1 MELSFLQPLMALLF
15 LAVPLVWFLPS
26 RPRVMHGV
34 IRTVVLALAIL
45 ALMQPVLVRSAA
57 EQHHAIVLDQSASL
71 LPTERDGGVAVA
83 GDLLDR
89 LGTGQSAT
97 VVQIGGGE
105 QVSFDADIHWMRSGS
120 GDSSATDE
128 SLLGDGASPLGDG
141 ASPIGDALELAAQS
155 IPAGL
160 SGSIMLITDGRSTDR
175 HWGRSFGQIQDR
187 GIPVHTVQ
195 LRPHD
200 DPFLVNPQST
210 TARPGES
217 VRVTMDVVGVGSGF
231 EVVVADADNVL
242 GRAGPFDCES
252 RCPVAIEFEAA
263 QTGFIDVTAE
273 LRAPDDV
280 DPANNRL
287 DGVVAIQDPLRVLYV
302 GERQLGAVD
311 QLGSLLGIG
320 FDLTGSTPDSLGRDF
335 PYADYDVVMLDDAP
349 ARLLADES
357 QRRLTTA
364 VQDEGVGLL
373 ASGGGA
379 AFADGGYHGTP
390 VADVLPVE
398 ITGEEE
404 KIDPSV
410 GLAIIID
417 TSGSMGG
424 TRIEL
429 AKQVARIAVRRLQP
443 HDRIGIVEFYGAK
456 HWAVP
461 MQPASNKIEID
472 RAIGRMKAIGG
483 TILYPAIQ
491 EAYYGLKNVN
501 TRYKHILLITDAG
514 VEDSNYERMVRRIS
528 KDNINVSTILVG
540 QGGHNLIMSDIANW
554 GQGRFYSVGDQ
565 FSLVELILKQPSTR
579 KPPRYKRGFFEV
591 TALGG
596 QGWWGGTDPLVP
608 ELLGYSEVE
617 ARDGAE
623 TLLSAGQDPI
633 LASWHYGLGRVSA
646 LMTEPVGEGTG
657 RWRDWPDYGS
667 FLGRLLA
674 RTAADNPPFRLSLK
688 RRRHLVELTA
698 ERTSHNTDLVPNA
711 ELVDAQGS
719 SLPFPVPF
727 KENAP
732 GLFEATIVLPTE
744 EAARVEVATGNG
756 RPNQPVQRIA
766 LPPASDIAKETQVDP
781 VKALDLGRLAERTG
795 GVHLASVGG
804 TPPSG
809 PVGDW
814 LAGNQ
819 GELSYVVTRLWPLLL
834 LLALASYL
842 GELLYRRWPRGA
854 RP

>member
-1 MELSFLQPLMALLF
+1 MELSFLQPAMALLF
-15 LAVPLVWFLPS
+15 LAVPLLWFLPS
-26 RPRVMHGV
+26 RPRVVHGV
-34 IRTVVLALAIL
+34 IRSVVLALAIL

-57 EQHHAIVLDQSASL
+57 EQHHAIVLDQSRSL
-71 LPTERDGGVAVA
+71 LPGERDGAVAVA
-83 GDLLDR
+83 GDLLAR

-105 QVSFDADIHWMRSGS
+105 PVSLDADIEWMR
-120 GDSSATDE
+120 TDDADTA
-128 SLLGDGASPLGDG
+128 LGHGGSPL
-141 ASPIGDALELAAQS
+141 GDALELAALS

-160 SGSIMLITDGRSTDR
+160 SGAVMLISDGRSTDR
-175 HWGRSFGQIQDR
+175 HWGRALGQMLERD
-187 GIPVHTVQ
+187 IPVHTVG
-195 LRPHD
+195 LRSRD
-200 DPFLVNPQST
+200 DPFLVNLQSS

-217 VRVTMDVVGVGSGF
+217 VRVSVDVVGAGSGL
-231 EVVVADADNVL
+231 EVVLSSGGETL
-242 GRAGPFDCES
+242 GRAGPFDCET
-252 RCPVAIEFEAA
+252 RCPVAIEFEAGQA
-263 QTGFIDVTAE
+263 GFLDIALE
-273 LRAPDDV
+273 LRVPAGADD
-280 DPANNRL
+280 DLGNNRI
-287 DGVVAIQDPLRVLYV
+287 DGVVAVQDPLRVLYV
-302 GERQLGAVD
+302 GDRQQGGVD
-311 QLGSLLGIG
+311 RLGSLLGIG
-320 FDLTGSTPDSLGRDF
+320 FDLTATAADALGDGF
-335 PYADYDVVMLDDAP
+335 AFADYDIVMLDDAP
-349 ARLLADES
+349 ARLLAEDR
-357 QRRLTTA
+357 QHRLAAA
-364 VQDEGVGLL
+364 VQNEGVGLL
-373 ASGGGA
+373 ASGGSA

-417 TSGSMGG
+417 TSGSMAG

-429 AKQVARIAVRRLQP
+429 AKQIARIAVRRLQP

-540 QGGHNLIMSDIANW
+540 QGGHNLIMADIANW

-565 FSLVELILKQPSTR
+565 FSLVELVLKQPSTR
-579 KPPRYKRGFFEV
+579 KPPRYKRGVFEV

-596 QGWWGGTDPLVP
+596 LGWWGGADPLVP
-608 ELLGYSEVE
+608 ELLGYAEVE
-617 ARDGAE
+617 PRDGAE
-623 TLLSAGQDPI
+623 TLLEENTGQDPI
-633 LASWHYGLGRVSA
+633 LASWHYGLGRVTA

-667 FLGRLLA
+667 FLGRVLA
-674 RTAADNPPFRLSLK
+674 RTAADNPPFRVTLV
-688 RRRHLVELTA
+688 RRRHTLELTA
-698 ERTSHNTDLVPNA
+698 ERTSHDAGAFPRA
-711 ELVDAQGS
+711 EVVDARGVA
-719 SLPFPVPF
+719 LTAPIEF

-732 GLFEATIVLPTE
+732 GLFEAAIALASAET
-744 EAARVEVATGNG
+744 ARVEVTAIQARRN
-756 RPNQPVQRIA
+756 RPSQRVA
-766 LPPASDIAKETQVDP
+766 LPPGSDIAKETQVDP
-781 VKALDLGRLAERTG
+781 ATALDLERLAERTG
-795 GVHLASVGG
+795 GVYLASVDG

-809 PVGDW
+809 PVGEW

-834 LLALASYL
+834 LLALAAYL
-842 GELLYRRWPRGA
+842 GELLYRRWPRGV
-854 RP
+854 RR

>member
-1 MELSFLQPLMALLF
+1 MWLSFLQPFMALLF
-15 LAVPLVWFLPS
+15 VAVPLVWFLPS
-26 RPRVMHGV
+26 RPGVAHGV
-34 IRTVVLALAIL
+34 IRTLVLTLVIL
-45 ALMQPVLVRSAA
+45 ALMQPVLVRSAV
-57 EQHHAIVLDQSASL
+57 EQHHAIVLDQSSSL
-71 LPTERDGGVAVA
+71 FPGERDGAAAVA
-83 GDLLDR
+83 GDLLGR

-97 VVQIGGGE
+97 LVQVGGDGP
-105 QVSFDADIHWMRSGS
+105 VPLDADIEWMR
-120 GDSSATDE
+120 APAEPVTD
-128 SLLGDGASPLGDG
+128 GRSPL
-141 ASPIGDALELAAQS
+141 GDALELAAQS

-160 SGSIMLITDGRSTDR
+160 AGSVMLISDGRSTDR
-175 HWGRSFGQIQDR
+175 HWGGPLAQVLERE
-187 GIPVHTVQ
+187 IPVHTVQ

-200 DPFLVNPQST
+200 DPFLVNLRSSA
-210 TARPGES
+210 ARPGES
-217 VRVTMDVVGVGSGF
+217 VRATVDVVGTGTAF
-231 EVVVADADNVL
+231 EVVLTSGDDIL
-242 GRAGPFDCES
+242 GSSGPFDCDS
-252 RCPVAIEFEAA
+252 RCPAGIEFEAA
-263 QTGFIDVTAE
+263 QAGFLDITAE
-273 LRAPDDV
+273 LRAPAEADGDLS
-280 DPANNRL
+280 NNRL
-287 DGVVAIQDPLRVLYV
+287 HGVVAVQEPLRVLHV
-302 GERQLGAVD
+302 GDRHSASVD
-311 QLGSLLGIG
+311 RLHSLLGIG
-320 FDLTGSTPDSLGRDF
+320 FDLADMPPDRFGDGFDF
-335 PYADYDVVMLDDAP
+335 TRFDVVMLDDVP
-349 ARLLADES
+349 ARLFSVES
-357 QRRLTTA
+357 QRSLVTA
-364 VQDEGVGLL
+364 VQDQGVGVL

-417 TSGSMGG
+417 TSGSMAGS
-424 TRIEL
+424 RIEL

-528 KDNINVSTILVG
+528 RDNINVSTILAG

-579 KPPRYKRGFFEV
+579 KPPRYKRGVFEV

-596 QGWWGGTDPLVP
+596 QGWWGGADPRVP
-608 ELLGYSEVE
+608 ALLGYSEVE
-617 ARDGAE
+617 PREGAE
-623 TLLSAGQDPI
+623 TLLEEATGRDPI
-633 LASWHYGLGRVSA
+633 LASWHFGLGRVTA
-646 LMTEPVGEGTG
+646 LMTEPVGEGTA
-657 RWRDWPDYGS
+657 RWSDWPDYGS
-667 FLGRLLA
+667 FLGRLLG
-674 RTAADNPPFRLSLK
+674 RTAADNPPFRLTLK
-688 RRRHLVELTA
+688 RRRHIVELRA
-698 ERTSHNTDLVPNA
+698 ERTNHDAGLFPRAVI
-711 ELVDAQGS
+711 VDAQGVS
-719 SLPFPVPF
+719 SGANAINF

-732 GLFEATIVLPTE
+732 GLFEAEIVLPPGET
-744 EAARVEVATGNG
+744 ARVEVTSSLA
-756 RPNQPVQRIA
+756 RADQPVQRIA
-766 LPPASDIAKETQVDP
+766 LPAASDIANEKQVDP
-781 VKALDLGRLAERTG
+781 ARALDLERLAQRTG

-809 PVGDW
+809 PVGEW

-834 LLALASYL
+834 LLALAAYI
-842 GELLYRRWPRGA
+842 GELLYRRWPREV
-854 RP
+854 RL

>member
-26 RPRVMHGV
+26 RPNITHGV

-57 EQHHAIVLDQSASL
+57 EQHHAIVLDQSGSL

-83 GDLLDR
+83 SDLLAR
-89 LGTGQSAT
+89 LGTSQSAT

-105 QVSFDADIHWMRSGS
+105 QVSFDADIHWMRSGGMDAS
-120 GDSSATDE
+120 EAAGE
-128 SLLGDGASPLGDG
+128 SPLGAG

-160 SGSIMLITDGRSTDR
+160 SGSVMLITDGRSTDR
-175 HWGRSFGQIQDR
+175 HWGRSLGQVLER

-200 DPFLVNPQST
+200 DPFLVNLQST

-217 VRVTMDVVGVGSGF
+217 VRVTVDAVGVGSGF
-231 EVVVADADNVL
+231 EVVLADADKVL

-273 LRAPDDV
+273 LRAPDDA
-280 DPANNRL
+280 DLANNQL
-287 DGVVAIQDPLRVLYV
+287 HGVVAVQDPLRVLYV
-302 GERQLGAVD
+302 GDRQRGAVD

-320 FDLTGSTPDSLGRDF
+320 FDLTALAPDSLAGDF
-335 PYADYDVVMLDDAP
+335 SFADYDVVMLDDAP

-357 QRRLTTA
+357 QRRLTAA

-398 ITGEEE
+398 ISGEEE

-417 TSGSMGG
+417 TSGSMAG

-596 QGWWGGTDPLVP
+596 QGWWGGAEALVP

-674 RTAADNPPFRLSLK
+674 RTAADNPPFRLSIK

-698 ERTSHNTDLVPNA
+698 ERTSHDRVLVPTA
-711 ELVDAQGS
+711 ELVDAQGG
-719 SLPFPVPF
+719 SLPLPVEF

-732 GLFEATIVLPTE
+732 GLFEATIALPTE
-744 EAARVEVATGNG
+744 EAARVEVSAAAYH
-756 RPNQPVQRIA
+756 PVQRIA
-766 LPPASDIAKETQVDP
+766 LPPASDIANETQVDP
-781 VKALDLGRLAERTG
+781 VKALDLARLAERTG

>member
-15 LAVPLVWFLPS
+15 LAVPLIWFLPS
-26 RPRVMHGV
+26 RPNITHGV
-34 IRTVVLALAIL
+34 IRTLVLALAIL

-57 EQHHAIVLDQSASL
+57 EQHHAIVLDQSTSL
-71 LPTERDGGVAVA
+71 LPAERDGAVAVA
-83 GDLLDR
+83 SDLLAR
-89 LGTGQSAT
+89 LGTSQSAT
-97 VVQIGGGE
+97 VVQIGGAE
-105 QVSFDADIHWMRSGS
+105 QVAFDADIHWMHPGNAGS
-120 GDSSATDE
+120 RFATGE
-128 SLLGDGASPLGDG
+128 
-141 ASPIGDALELAAQS
+141 SPIGDALELAAQS
-155 IPAGL
+155 IPTGL
-160 SGSIMLITDGRSTDR
+160 SGSVMLITDGRSTDR
-175 HWGRSFGQIQDR
+175 HWGRSLGQIQDR
-187 GIPVHTVQ
+187 GIPVHTIQ
-195 LRPHD
+195 LRPHE
-200 DPFLVNPQST
+200 DPFLVNLRSS

-217 VRVTMDVVGVGSGF
+217 VRVTMDVVGVGTGF
-231 EVVVADADNVL
+231 EVVLADADKVL

-252 RCPVAIEFEAA
+252 RCPVGIEFEAA
-263 QTGFIDVTAE
+263 QTGFTAITAE
-273 LRAPDDV
+273 LRAPSNADV
-280 DPANNRL
+280 DLANNRL
-287 DGVVAIQDPLRVLYV
+287 DGVVAVQDPLRVLYV
-302 GERQLGAVD
+302 GDRQRGAVD

-320 FDLTGSTPDSLGRDF
+320 FDLTATTPDSLGGDF
-335 PYADYDVVMLDDAP
+335 SYADYDVVMLDDAP
-349 ARLLADES
+349 ARLLADVS
-357 QRRLTTA
+357 QRRLTAA
-364 VQDEGVGLL
+364 VQDDGVGLL

-398 ITGEEE
+398 ISGEEE

-417 TSGSMGG
+417 TSGSMAG

-429 AKQVARIAVRRLQP
+429 AKQIARIAVRRLQP

-540 QGGHNLIMSDIANW
+540 QGGHNLIMSDIANR

-591 TALGG
+591 TPRGG
-596 QGWWGGTDPLVP
+596 GGWWGGADPLVP

-674 RTAADNPPFRLSLK
+674 RTAADNPPFRLTIK

-698 ERTSHNTDLVPNA
+698 ERTSHDTALVPTA
-711 ELVDAQGS
+711 ELVDAQRG
-719 SLPFPVPF
+719 SLPLPVEF

-732 GLFEATIVLPTE
+732 GLFEATIALPTE
-744 EAARVEVATGNG
+744 EAARVEVAAAA
-756 RPNQPVQRIA
+756 RHPVQRIA
-766 LPPASDIAKETQVDP
+766 LPAASDIANETQVDP
-781 VKALDLGRLAERTG
+781 VTALDLERLAARTG

-842 GELLYRRWPRGA
+842 GELLYRRWPRGP

>member
-105 QVSFDADIHWMRSGS
+105 QVPFDADIHWIRSDS
-120 GDSSATDE
+120 VDSSGATGE
-128 SLLGDGASPLGDG
+128 SPIGAG

-160 SGSIMLITDGRSTDR
+160 SGSIMMITDGHSTDR
-175 HWGRSFGQIQDR
+175 HWGRSLGQIQDR

-200 DPFLVNPQST
+200 DPFLVNLQST

-217 VRVTMDVVGVGSGF
+217 VRVTADVVGVGSGF
-231 EVVVADADNVL
+231 EVVLADADKVL

-252 RCPVAIEFEAA
+252 RCPVEIECEAA
-263 QTGFIDVTAE
+263 QTGFVDIVAE
-273 LRAPDDV
+273 LRATDDV
-280 DPANNRL
+280 DLANNRL
-287 DGVVAIQDPLRVLYV
+287 DGVVAIQNPLRVLYV
-302 GERQLGAVD
+302 GDRQRGAVD

-320 FDLTGSTPDSLGRDF
+320 FELTAMTPDSLGGEF
-335 PYADYDVVMLDDAP
+335 VYGDYDVVMLDDAP

-357 QRRLTTA
+357 QRRLTAA

-417 TSGSMGG
+417 TSGSMAG

-596 QGWWGGTDPLVP
+596 RGWWGGADPLVP

-688 RRRHLVELTA
+688 RRRHQVELTA
-698 ERTSHNTDLVPNA
+698 ERTNHDAGLVPTA
-711 ELVDAQGS
+711 ELVDARGD
-719 SLPFPVPF
+719 SLAFPVEF

-744 EAARVEVATGNG
+744 EAARVEVAAANA
-756 RPNQPVQRIA
+756 RANQPVQRIA
-766 LPPASDIAKETQVDP
+766 LPAASDIANETQVDP
-781 VKALDLGRLAERTG
+781 VKALDLARLAERTG

>member
-1 MELSFLQPLMALLF
+1 MELSFLQPVMALLF

-26 RPRVMHGV
+26 RPRVVHGV

-45 ALMQPVLVRSAA
+45 ALMQPVLVRSAV
-57 EQHHAIVLDQSASL
+57 EQHHAIVLDQSESL
-71 LPTERDGGVAVA
+71 PSGERDGAVAVA
-83 GDLLDR
+83 GDLLAR

-105 QVSFDADIHWMRSGS
+105 PVSLDADVEWVRSADS
-120 GDSSATDE
+120 GPTPDP
-128 SLLGDGASPLGDG
+128 GGSPL
-141 ASPIGDALELAAQS
+141 GDALELAAQS

-160 SGSIMLITDGRSTDR
+160 GGSVMLISDGRSTDR
-175 HWGRSFGQIQDR
+175 HWGRPLGQLLERD
-187 GIPVHTVQ
+187 IPVHTVQ

-200 DPFLVNPQST
+200 DPFLVNLQSS
-210 TARPGES
+210 TARPSES
-217 VRVTMDVVGVGSGF
+217 VRVSLDVVGAGSGL
-231 EVVVADADNVL
+231 EVVLTSGGETL
-242 GRAGPFDCES
+242 GSAGPFDCES
-252 RCPVAIEFEAA
+252 RCPVAIEFEAEQA
-263 QTGFIDVTAE
+263 GFLDITAE
-273 LRAPDDV
+273 LRV
-280 DPANNRL
+280 PAGADGDLDNNRI
-287 DGVVAIQDPLRVLYV
+287 DGVVAIADPLRVLYV
-302 GERQLGAVD
+302 GDRQQGAVD

-320 FDLTGSTPDSLGRDF
+320 FDLTAMPADSLGNDF
-335 PYADYDVVMLDDAP
+335 AFSDYDIVMLDDAP
-349 ARLLADES
+349 ARLLAEDG
-357 QRRLTTA
+357 QRRLA
-364 VQDEGVGLL
+364 QAIQDNGVGLL
-373 ASGGGA
+373 ASGGGS

-390 VADVLPVE
+390 VADVLPVD

-417 TSGSMGG
+417 TSGSMAG

-429 AKQVARIAVRRLQP
+429 AKQIARIAVRRLQP

-540 QGGHNLIMSDIANW
+540 QGGHNLIMADIANW

-565 FSLVELILKQPSTR
+565 FSLVELVLKQPSTR
-579 KPPRYKRGFFEV
+579 KPPRYKRGVFEV

-596 QGWWGGTDPLVP
+596 LGWWGGADPRVP
-608 ELLGYSEVE
+608 ELLGYAEVE
-617 ARDGAE
+617 PKDGAE
-623 TLLSAGQDPI
+623 TLLEENTGQDPI
-633 LASWHYGLGRVSA
+633 LASWHYGLGRVTA

-674 RTAADNPPFRLSLK
+674 RTAADNPPFRVTLV
-688 RRRHLVELTA
+688 RRRHMLALTA
-698 ERTSHNTDLVPNA
+698 ERTSHDVELFPRA
-711 ELVDAQGS
+711 ELVDAQGEPLTS
-719 SLPFPVPF
+719 PIEF

-732 GLFEATIVLPTE
+732 GLFEAEIALPSG
-744 EAARVEVATGNG
+744 EAARVEVGSVARN
-756 RPNQPVQRIA
+756 NQPVQRVA
-766 LPPASDIAKETQVDP
+766 LPAGSDIAKETQVDP
-781 VKALDLGRLAERTG
+781 ATALDLGRLAERTG
-795 GVHLASVGG
+795 GVHLAGVDG

-809 PVGDW
+809 PVGEW

-834 LLALASYL
+834 LLALAAYL

-854 RP
+854 

>member
-26 RPRVMHGV
+26 RPRVAHGV
-34 IRTVVLALAIL
+34 IRTLVLTLAIL

-57 EQHHAIVLDQSASL
+57 QQHHAIVLDQSASL
-71 LPTERDGGVAVA
+71 LPGERDAAVDVA
-83 GDLLDR
+83 GDLLAR
-89 LGTGQSAT
+89 LGAGQSAT
-97 VVQIGGGE
+97 VVQVGGDDE
-105 QVSFDADIHWMRSGS
+105 ASLDADIQWMRAHDATGS
-120 GDSSATDE
+120 TLPDGPSS
-128 SLLGDGASPLGDG
+128 L
-141 ASPIGDALELAAQS
+141 GDALELATQS

-160 SGSIMLITDGRSTDR
+160 GGSVMLITDGRSTDR
-175 HWGRSFGQIQDR
+175 HWGRPLGQIVDR

-200 DPFLVNPQST
+200 DPFLVNLQST

-217 VRVTMDVVGVGSGF
+217 VRVTVDVVGVGSGF
-231 EVVVADADNVL
+231 EVVLANADRTL
-242 GRAGPFDCES
+242 GSTGPFDCES
-252 RCPVAIEFEAA
+252 RCPVAIEFEAELA
-263 QTGFIDVTAE
+263 GFVDVTAE
-273 LRAPDDV
+273 LRAPVEADGDL
-280 DPANNRL
+280 ANNRL
-287 DGVVAIQDPLRVLYV
+287 DGVVAVQDPLRVLYV
-302 GERQLGAVD
+302 GDRQRGAVD
-311 QLGSLLGIG
+311 ALGSLLGIG
-320 FDLTGSTPDSLGRDF
+320 FELTAAMPDSLGGDF
-335 PYADYDVVMLDDAP
+335 AYADYDVVMLDDAP
-349 ARLLADES
+349 ARLLPDES
-357 QRRLTTA
+357 QRRLTAA
-364 VQDEGVGLL
+364 VQDEGIGLL

-390 VADVLPVE
+390 VADVLPVD

-417 TSGSMGG
+417 TSGSMAG

-429 AKQVARIAVRRLQP
+429 AKQIARIAVRRLQP

-483 TILYPAIQ
+483 TVLYPAIQ

-528 KDNINVSTILVG
+528 KDNINVSTILAG
-540 QGGHNLIMSDIANW
+540 QGGHNLIMADIANW

-565 FSLVELILKQPSTR
+565 FSLVELVLKQPSTR
-579 KPPRYKRGFFEV
+579 KPPRYKRGVFEV
-591 TALGG
+591 TSLGG
-596 QGWWGGTDPLVP
+596 RGWWGGADPLVP
-608 ELLGYSEVE
+608 ELLGYAEVE
-617 ARDGAE
+617 TRDGAE
-623 TLLSAGQDPI
+623 TLLSTGQDPI

-688 RRRHLVELTA
+688 RRRHVLELTA
-698 ERTSHNTDLVPNA
+698 ERTNHDTALVPRA
-711 ELVDAQGS
+711 ELVDVKGGTS
-719 SLPFPVPF
+719 TSPIEF

-732 GLFEATIVLPTE
+732 GLFEARIVLPSA
-744 EAARVEVATGNG
+744 EAARVEVTASSLLAGASI
-756 RPNQPVQRIA
+756 QRIA
-766 LPPASDIAKETQVDP
+766 LPAASDIANETQVDP
-781 VKALDLGRLAERTG
+781 VMALDLERLAERTG

-819 GELSYVVTRLWPLLL
+819 GELSYVVTRLWPLML
-834 LLALASYL
+834 LLALAAYL
-842 GELLYRRWPRGA
+842 GELLYRRWPRGV

>member
-1 MELSFLQPLMALLF
+1 MELTFLQPLMALLF

-26 RPRVMHGV
+26 RPAPVHGV

-57 EQHHAIVLDQSASL
+57 EQHHAIVLDQSASI

-83 GDLLDR
+83 GDLLNR

-105 QVSFDADIHWMRSGS
+105 QVSFDADIHWIRADS
-120 GDSSATDE
+120 GDPAAATT
-128 SLLGDGASPLGDG
+128 ASPILAG
-141 ASPIGDALELAAQS
+141 ASPIGAALELAAQS

-160 SGSIMLITDGRSTDR
+160 SGSIMMITDGHSTDR
-175 HWGRSFGQIQDR
+175 HWGPSLGQIQDR

-200 DPFLVNPQST
+200 DPFLANLQST

-217 VRVTMDVVGVGSGF
+217 VRVTADVVGVGSGF
-231 EVVVADADNVL
+231 EVVLADADKVL
-242 GRAGPFDCES
+242 GRAGPFDCAS

-263 QTGFIDVTAE
+263 QTGFVDITAE
-273 LRAPDDV
+273 LRATDDS
-280 DPANNRL
+280 DLANNRL
-287 DGVVAIQDPLRVLYV
+287 HGVVAIQDPLRVLYV
-302 GERQLGAVD
+302 GDRQRDARD

-320 FDLTGSTPDSLGRDF
+320 FDLAAMTPESLGGDF
-335 PYADYDVVMLDDAP
+335 SYADYDVVMLDDAP

-357 QRRLTTA
+357 QLRLTAA
-364 VQDEGVGLL
+364 VQDDGVGLL

-417 TSGSMGG
+417 TSGSMAG

-565 FSLVELILKQPSTR
+565 FSLVELVLKQPSTR
-579 KPPRYKRGFFEV
+579 KAAALQAGLLRG
-591 TALGG
+591 
-596 QGWWGGTDPLVP
+596 
-608 ELLGYSEVE
+608 
-617 ARDGAE
+617 DGAWRSR
-623 TLLSAGQDPI
+623 LVGRVRPARARVARLFRGRSAGRRGDAPLRWAGSHSCQ
-633 LASWHYGLGRVSA
+633 LALR
-646 LMTEPVGEGTG
+646 VGEGQRAHDRAG
-657 RWRDWPDYGS
+657 RRGYGPLAGLAGLR
-667 FLGRLLA
+667 FVPGPFAGAHGGRQ
-674 RTAADNPPFRLSLK
+674 S
-688 RRRHLVELTA
+688 
-698 ERTSHNTDLVPNA
+698 
-711 ELVDAQGS
+711 
-719 SLPFPVPF
+719 PVSP
-727 KENAP
+727 
-732 GLFEATIVLPTE
+732 VV
-744 EAARVEVATGNG
+744 EAAATPG
-756 RPNQPVQRIA
+756 
-766 LPPASDIAKETQVDP
+766 
-781 VKALDLGRLAERTG
+781 
-795 GVHLASVGG
+795 
-804 TPPSG
+804 
-809 PVGDW
+809 
-814 LAGNQ
+814 
-819 GELSYVVTRLWPLLL
+819 
-834 LLALASYL
+834 
-842 GELLYRRWPRGA
+842 
-854 RP
+854 

>member
-26 RPRVMHGV
+26 RPNITHGV
-34 IRTVVLALAIL
+34 IRTLVLALAIL

-57 EQHHAIVLDQSASL
+57 EQHHAIVLDQSGSL

-83 GDLLDR
+83 GDLLAR
-89 LGTGQSAT
+89 LGTSQSAT

-105 QVSFDADIHWMRSGS
+105 QVSFDADIHWMRSG
-120 GDSSATDE
+120 GTDSSEAAGE
-128 SLLGDGASPLGDG
+128 SPLGAG

-160 SGSIMLITDGRSTDR
+160 SGSVMLITDGRSTDR
-175 HWGRSFGQIQDR
+175 HWGRSLGQVLER

-200 DPFLVNPQST
+200 DPFLVNLQSA

-217 VRVTMDVVGVGSGF
+217 VRVTVDVVGVGSGF
-231 EVVVADADNVL
+231 EVVLADADKVL

-263 QTGFIDVTAE
+263 QTGFIDVTVE
-273 LRAPDDV
+273 LRAPDDA
-280 DPANNRL
+280 DLANNQL
-287 DGVVAIQDPLRVLYV
+287 HGVVPVQDPLRVLYV
-302 GERQLGAVD
+302 GDRQRGAVD

-320 FDLTGSTPDSLGRDF
+320 FDLTALAPDSLDGDF
-335 PYADYDVVMLDDAP
+335 SYADYDVVMLDDAP

-357 QRRLTTA
+357 QRRLTAA

-417 TSGSMGG
+417 TSGSMAG

-596 QGWWGGTDPLVP
+596 QGWWGGAEALVP

-674 RTAADNPPFRLSLK
+674 RTAADNPPFRLSIK

-698 ERTSHNTDLVPNA
+698 ERTSHDRALVPTA
-711 ELVDAQGS
+711 ELVDAQGG
-719 SLPFPVPF
+719 SLPLPVEF

-744 EAARVEVATGNG
+744 EAARVEVAASANY
-756 RPNQPVQRIA
+756 PVQRVA
-766 LPPASDIAKETQVDP
+766 LPAASDIANETQVDP
-781 VKALDLGRLAERTG
+781 VKALDLARLAARTG

>member
-26 RPRVMHGV
+26 RPKVAHGV
-34 IRTVVLALAIL
+34 IRTLVVALAIL

-71 LPTERDGGVAVA
+71 SAGERDGAVAVA
-83 GDLLDR
+83 GDLLGQ

-97 VVQIGGGE
+97 VVQIGGRE
-105 QVSFDADIHWMRSGS
+105 QVPFDADMQWMQAGMA
-120 GDSSATDE
+120 G
-128 SLLGDGASPLGDG
+128 GGSPL
-141 ASPIGDALELAAQS
+141 GDALELAAQS

-160 SGSIMLITDGRSTDR
+160 SGSVMLITDGRSTDR
-175 HWGRSFGQIQDR
+175 HWGRSLGQLR
-187 GIPVHTVQ
+187 EREIPVHTVQ
-195 LRPHD
+195 LRSHD
-200 DPFLVNPQST
+200 DPFPVNLQAT

-217 VRVTMDVVGVGSGF
+217 VRVTMDVVGTGTGF
-231 EVVVADADNVL
+231 EIVLADADKVL
-242 GRAGPFDCES
+242 GRSGPFDCES
-252 RCPVAIEFEAA
+252 RCPVGIEFEAKRP
-263 QTGFIDVTAE
+263 GFIEVTAE
-273 LRAPDDV
+273 LLAPGDADA

-287 DGVVAIQDPLRVLYV
+287 EGVIAIQDPLRVLYV
-302 GERQLGAVD
+302 GDRQRGAADRLGTLLGA
-311 QLGSLLGIG
+311 G
-320 FDLTGSTPDSLGRDF
+320 FDLTALTPDSLGGDF
-335 PYADYDVVMLDDAP
+335 AYADYDAVMLDDAP
-349 ARLLADES
+349 ARSLAVES
-357 QRRLTTA
+357 QRRLAAA

-390 VADVLPVE
+390 VAEVLPVE

-483 TILYPAIQ
+483 TVLYPAIQ

-528 KDNINVSTILVG
+528 KDNINVSTVLVG

-554 GQGRFYSVGDQ
+554 GQGRFYSVGNQ
-565 FSLVELILKQPSTR
+565 FSLVELVLKQPSTR
-579 KPPRYKRGFFEV
+579 KPPRYKRGIFEL
-591 TALGG
+591 TARGG
-596 QGWWGGTDPLVP
+596 RGWWGGADPVVP
-608 ELLGYSEVE
+608 ELLGYAEVE

-623 TLLSAGQDPI
+623 TLLSAGRDPI

-657 RWRDWPDYGS
+657 RWRDWQDYGS

-674 RTAADNPPFRLSLK
+674 RTAARNPPFRLALK

-698 ERTSHNTDLVPNA
+698 ERTGRDTEPAPRA
-711 ELVDAQGS
+711 ELVDARGVA
-719 SLPFPVPF
+719 LATPVEF
-727 KENAP
+727 RENAP
-732 GLFEATIVLPTE
+732 GLFEATIILPAE
-744 EAARVEVATGNG
+744 EAARIEVVPGSARAGH
-756 RPNQPVQRIA
+756 PVQRIA
-766 LPPASDIAKETQVDP
+766 LPPASDIAAETQVDP
-781 VKALDLGRLAERTG
+781 VTALDLGRLAERTG
-795 GVHLASVGG
+795 GVHLAGVGG

-834 LLALASYL
+834 LLALAAYL
-842 GELLYRRWPRGA
+842 GELLYRRWPGGA

>member
-26 RPRVMHGV
+26 RQNATHGV
-34 IRTVVLALAIL
+34 IRTLVLALAIL
-45 ALMQPVLVRSAA
+45 ALMHPVLVRSAA
-57 EQHHAIVLDQSASL
+57 EQHHAIVLDQSGSL

-105 QVSFDADIHWMRSGS
+105 QVSVDADIHWLRSGS
-120 GDSSATDE
+120 EDSGTATGE
-128 SLLGDGASPLGDG
+128 SPVGDGTSPL
-141 ASPIGDALELAAQS
+141 GDALELAAQS

-160 SGSIMLITDGRSTDR
+160 SGSVMLITDGRSTDR
-175 HWGRSFGQIQDR
+175 HWGRSLGQLQER
-187 GIPVHTVQ
+187 GIPVHSVQ

-200 DPFLVNPQST
+200 DPSLVNLQST

-217 VRVTMDVVGVGSGF
+217 VRVTMEVVGVGSGF
-231 EVVVADADNVL
+231 EVVLADADKVL
-242 GRAGPFDCES
+242 GRSGPFDCES

-263 QTGFIDVTAE
+263 QTGFIDITAE
-273 LRAPDDV
+273 LRAPDNVDV
-280 DPANNRL
+280 DLANNRL
-287 DGVVAIQDPLRVLYV
+287 NGVVAVQDALRVLYI
-302 GERQLGAVD
+302 GDRQRGAVD

-320 FDLTGSTPDSLGRDF
+320 FDLTAMTPDSVGGDF
-335 PYADYDVVMLDDAP
+335 SYADYDVVMLDDAP
-349 ARLLADES
+349 ARLLADVS

-398 ITGEEE
+398 ISGEEE

-417 TSGSMGG
+417 TSGSMAG

-429 AKQVARIAVRRLQP
+429 AKQIARIAVRRMQP

-483 TILYPAIQ
+483 TVLYPAIQ

-528 KDNINVSTILVG
+528 RDSINVSTILVG
-540 QGGHNLIMSDIANW
+540 H
-554 GQGRFYSVGDQ
+554 GRTQPDHVRHRQLGSG
-565 FSLVELILKQPSTR
+565 SL
-579 KPPRYKRGFFEV
+579 
-591 TALGG
+591 
-596 QGWWGGTDPLVP
+596 
-608 ELLGYSEVE
+608 
-617 ARDGAE
+617 
-623 TLLSAGQDPI
+623 
-633 LASWHYGLGRVSA
+633 
-646 LMTEPVGEGTG
+646 
-657 RWRDWPDYGS
+657 
-667 FLGRLLA
+667 
-674 RTAADNPPFRLSLK
+674 
-688 RRRHLVELTA
+688 
-698 ERTSHNTDLVPNA
+698 
-711 ELVDAQGS
+711 
-719 SLPFPVPF
+719 
-727 KENAP
+727 
-732 GLFEATIVLPTE
+732 LF
-744 EAARVEVATGNG
+744 GG
-756 RPNQPVQRIA
+756 RPVQPRG
-766 LPPASDIAKETQVDP
+766 VDP
-781 VKALDLGRLAERTG
+781 QTAVHPQAAALQAGR
-795 GVHLASVGG
+795 S
-804 TPPSG
+804 SM
-809 PVGDW
+809 
-814 LAGNQ
+814 
-819 GELSYVVTRLWPLLL
+819 
-834 LLALASYL
+834 
-842 GELLYRRWPRGA
+842 
-854 RP
+854 

>member
-1 MELSFLQPLMALLF
+1 MWLSFLQPFMALLF
-15 LAVPLVWFLPS
+15 VAVPLVWFLPS
-26 RPRVMHGV
+26 RPGVGHGV
-34 IRTVVLALAIL
+34 IRTVVLTLVIL
-45 ALMQPVLVRSAA
+45 ALMQPVMVRSAV
-57 EQHHAIVLDQSASL
+57 EQHHAIVLDQSSSL
-71 LPTERDGGVAVA
+71 FLGEGDGAVAVA
-83 GDLLDR
+83 GDLLGR

-97 VVQIGGGE
+97 LVQVGGDGP
-105 QVSFDADIHWMRSGS
+105 VPLDADIEWMR
-120 GDSSATDE
+120 APAEPVTD
-128 SLLGDGASPLGDG
+128 GRSPL
-141 ASPIGDALELAAQS
+141 GDALELAAQS

-160 SGSIMLITDGRSTDR
+160 AGSVMMISDGRSTDR
-175 HWGRSFGQIQDR
+175 HWGGPLAQVLERE
-187 GIPVHTVQ
+187 IPVHTVQ

-200 DPFLVNPQST
+200 DPFLVNLQSS

-217 VRVTMDVVGVGSGF
+217 VRVTVDVVGTGTAF
-231 EVVVADADNVL
+231 EVVLTSGDDIL
-242 GRAGPFDCES
+242 GTSAPFDCDS
-252 RCPVAIEFEAA
+252 RCPAGIEFEAA
-263 QTGFIDVTAE
+263 QAGFLDITAE
-273 LRAPDDV
+273 LRAPAEADGDLS
-280 DPANNRL
+280 NNRL
-287 DGVVAIQDPLRVLYV
+287 HGVVAVQDPLRVLYV
-302 GERQLGAVD
+302 GDRHNAAVD
-311 QLGSLLGIG
+311 RLHSLLGIG
-320 FDLTGSTPDSLGRDF
+320 FELTDVSPDGIGDGFDF
-335 PYADYDVVMLDDAP
+335 TGFDVVMLDDTP
-349 ARLLADES
+349 VRLFSVES
-357 QRRLTTA
+357 QRRLITA
-364 VQDEGVGLL
+364 VQDRGVGVL

-417 TSGSMGG
+417 TSGSMAGS
-424 TRIEL
+424 RIEL

-528 KDNINVSTILVG
+528 RDNINVSTILAG

-579 KPPRYKRGFFEV
+579 KPPRYKRGVFEV

-596 QGWWGGTDPLVP
+596 QGWWGGADPRVP
-608 ELLGYSEVE
+608 ALLGYSEVE
-617 ARDGAE
+617 PREGAE
-623 TLLSAGQDPI
+623 TLLEEATGRDPI
-633 LASWHYGLGRVSA
+633 LASWHFGLGRITA
-646 LMTEPVGEGTG
+646 LMTEPVGEGTA
-657 RWRDWPDYGS
+657 RWSDWPDYGS

-674 RTAADNPPFRLSLK
+674 RTAADNPPFRLTLK
-688 RRRHLVELTA
+688 RRRHIVELTA
-698 ERTSHNTDLVPNA
+698 ERINHDA
-711 ELVDAQGS
+711 ELFPRAKMVDALGGA
-719 SLPFPVPF
+719 LGADAINF

-732 GLFEATIVLPTE
+732 GLFEAEIVLPPGET
-744 EAARVEVATGNG
+744 ARVEVTASLA
-756 RPNQPVQRIA
+756 RADQPVQRIA
-766 LPPASDIAKETQVDP
+766 LPAASDIANERQVDP
-781 VKALDLGRLAERTG
+781 ARALDLERLALRTG

-809 PVGDW
+809 PVGEW

-834 LLALASYL
+834 LLALAAYI
-842 GELLYRRWPRGA
+842 GELLYRRWPREV
-854 RP
+854 RL

>member
-1 MELSFLQPLMALLF
+1 MALLL

-26 RPRVMHGV
+26 RPGVMHGV
-34 IRTVVLALAIL
+34 IRTLVFTFAIL
-45 ALMQPVLVRSAA
+45 ALMQPVLVRSAV
-57 EQHHAIVLDQSASL
+57 EQHHAIVLDQSTSL
-71 LPTERDGGVAVA
+71 LPGERDAAVTVA

-89 LGTGQSAT
+89 LGVDQSAT
-97 VVQIGGGE
+97 FVQVGGDD
-105 QVSFDADIHWMRSGS
+105 QVSLDADVEWMRAPAG
-120 GDSSATDE
+120 GVSSVTD
-128 SLLGDGASPLGDG
+128 GHSPL
-141 ASPIGDALELAAQS
+141 GDALELAAQS

-160 SGSIMLITDGRSTDR
+160 SGSVMLISDGRSTDR
-175 HWGRSFGQIQDR
+175 HWGRPLAQILER
-187 GIPVHTVQ
+187 GIPVHTIQ
-195 LRPHD
+195 LRPRD
-200 DPFLVNPQST
+200 DPFLANLQST

-217 VRVTMDVVGVGSGF
+217 VRVTVDVVGAGEAL
-231 EVVVADADNVL
+231 EVVLTSGGDIL
-242 GRAGPFDCES
+242 GTTGPFDCAS
-252 RCPVAIEFEAA
+252 RCPVGIEFEANRA
-263 QTGFIDVTAE
+263 GFLDVTAD
-273 LRAPDDV
+273 LVAPAEADGDLS
-280 DPANNRL
+280 NNRL
-287 DGVVAIQDPLRVLYV
+287 EDIVAVQDPLRVLYV
-302 GERQLGAVD
+302 GDRQSGAVARL
-311 QLGSLLGIG
+311 QSLLGIG
-320 FDLTGSTPDSLGRDF
+320 FDLTSVPPEEIGDGFDF
-335 PYADYDVVMLDDAP
+335 AGFQIVMLDDVP
-349 ARLLADES
+349 ARALPADT
-357 QRRLTTA
+357 QRRLTAA
-364 VQDEGVGLL
+364 VRDQGIGVL

-390 VADVLPVE
+390 IADVLPVD

-417 TSGSMGG
+417 TSGSMAGS
-424 TRIEL
+424 RIEL

-528 KDNINVSTILVG
+528 RDNINVSTILAG

-579 KPPRYKRGFFEV
+579 KPPRYKRGVFEL

-596 QGWWGGTDPLVP
+596 QGWWGDADPRVP
-608 ELLGYSEVE
+608 ALLGYSEVE
-617 ARDGAE
+617 PREGAE
-623 TLLSAGQDPI
+623 TLLEADTGRDPV
-633 LASWHYGLGRVSA
+633 LASWHFGLGRVTS
-646 LMTEPVGEGTG
+646 LMTEPVGEGTA
-657 RWRDWPDYGS
+657 RWRAWPDYGA

-674 RTAADNPPFRLSLK
+674 RTAADNPPFRLTLK
-688 RRRHLVELTA
+688 RRRHMLELTA
-698 ERTSHNTDLVPNA
+698 ERTSHDVGLFPRAEMVGAEGASLISNA
-711 ELVDAQGS
+711 ID
-719 SLPFPVPF
+719 F

-732 GLFEATIVLPTE
+732 GLFMAEIVLPPGET
-744 EAARVEVATGNG
+744 ARVEVTTSLA
-756 RPNQPVQRIA
+756 RANQPVQRIA
-766 LPPASDIAKETQVDP
+766 LAAASDIANETQVDP
-781 VKALDLGRLAERTG
+781 ATALDLERLAQRTG
-795 GVHLASVGG
+795 GVHLAGVHG

-809 PVGDW
+809 PVGEW

-819 GELSYVVTRLWPLLL
+819 GELSYVVTRLWPLML
-834 LLALASYL
+834 LLALAAYL
-842 GELLYRRWPRGA
+842 GELLYRRWPREIGS
-854 RP
+854 

>member
-26 RPRVMHGV
+26 RPNITHGV
-34 IRTVVLALAIL
+34 IRTLVLALAIL
-45 ALMQPVLVRSAA
+45 AVMQPVLVRSAA
-57 EQHHAIVLDQSASL
+57 EQHHAIVLDQSGSL

-83 GDLLDR
+83 GDLLAR
-89 LGTGQSAT
+89 LGTSQSAT

-105 QVSFDADIHWMRSGS
+105 QVSFDADIHWMRSGRT
-120 GDSSATDE
+120 DSSEAAGE
-128 SLLGDGASPLGDG
+128 SPLGAG

-160 SGSIMLITDGRSTDR
+160 SGSVMLITDGRSTDR
-175 HWGRSFGQIQDR
+175 HWGRSLGQVLER

-200 DPFLVNPQST
+200 DPFLVNLQSA

-217 VRVTMDVVGVGSGF
+217 VRVTVDVVGVGSGF
-231 EVVVADADNVL
+231 EVVLADADKVL

-273 LRAPDDV
+273 LRAPDDA
-280 DPANNRL
+280 DLANNRL
-287 DGVVAIQDPLRVLYV
+287 HGVVAVQDPLRVLYV
-302 GERQLGAVD
+302 GDRQRGAVD

-320 FDLTGSTPDSLGRDF
+320 FDLTALAPDSLDGDF
-335 PYADYDVVMLDDAP
+335 SYADYDVVMLDDAP

-357 QRRLTTA
+357 QRRLTAA

-398 ITGEEE
+398 ISGEEE

-417 TSGSMGG
+417 TSGSMAG

-596 QGWWGGTDPLVP
+596 QGWWGGAEALVP

-674 RTAADNPPFRLSLK
+674 RTAADNPPFRLSIK

-698 ERTSHNTDLVPNA
+698 ERTSHDRALVPTA
-711 ELVDAQGS
+711 ELVDAQGGP
-719 SLPFPVPF
+719 LPLPVEF

-732 GLFEATIVLPTE
+732 GLFEATIALPTE
-744 EAARVEVATGNG
+744 EAARVEVAAAANY
-756 RPNQPVQRIA
+756 PVQRIA
-766 LPPASDIAKETQVDP
+766 LPAASDIANETQVDP
-781 VKALDLGRLAERTG
+781 VKALDLERLAARTG

>member
-1 MELSFLQPLMALLF
+1 MELSFLQPVMALLF

-26 RPRVMHGV
+26 RPRVVHGV

-45 ALMQPVLVRSAA
+45 ALMQPVLVRSAV
-57 EQHHAIVLDQSASL
+57 EQHHAIVLDQSESL
-71 LPTERDGGVAVA
+71 PSGERDGAVAVA
-83 GDLLDR
+83 GDLLAR

-105 QVSFDADIHWMRSGS
+105 PVSLDADVEWVRSADSGS
-120 GDSSATDE
+120 TPVPG
-128 SLLGDGASPLGDG
+128 GSPL
-141 ASPIGDALELAAQS
+141 GDALELAAQS

-160 SGSIMLITDGRSTDR
+160 GGSVMLISDGRSTDR
-175 HWGRSFGQIQDR
+175 HWGRPLGQLLERD
-187 GIPVHTVQ
+187 IPAHTVQ

-200 DPFLVNPQST
+200 DPFLVNLQSS

-217 VRVTMDVVGVGSGF
+217 VRVSVDVVGAGSGL
-231 EVVVADADNVL
+231 EVVLTSGGETL
-242 GRAGPFDCES
+242 GSAGPFDCES
-252 RCPVAIEFEAA
+252 RCPVAIEFEAEQA
-263 QTGFIDVTAE
+263 GFLDITAE
-273 LRAPDDV
+273 LRV
-280 DPANNRL
+280 PAGADGDLDNNRI
-287 DGVVAIQDPLRVLYV
+287 DGVVAIQDPLHVLYV
-302 GERQLGAVD
+302 GDRQQGAVD
-311 QLGSLLGIG
+311 QLRSLLGIG
-320 FDLTGSTPDSLGRDF
+320 FDLTAMPADLLVDDF
-335 PYADYDVVMLDDAP
+335 AFSDYDIVMLDDAP
-349 ARLLADES
+349 ARLLAEDG
-357 QRRLTTA
+357 QRRLA
-364 VQDEGVGLL
+364 QAIQDNGVGLL

-417 TSGSMGG
+417 TSGSMAG

-429 AKQVARIAVRRLQP
+429 AKQIARIAVRRLQP

-540 QGGHNLIMSDIANW
+540 QGGHNLIMADIANW

-565 FSLVELILKQPSTR
+565 FSLVELVLKQPSTR
-579 KPPRYKRGFFEV
+579 KPPRYKRGVFEV

-596 QGWWGGTDPLVP
+596 LGWWGGADPLVP
-608 ELLGYSEVE
+608 ELLGYAEVE
-617 ARDGAE
+617 PRDGAE
-623 TLLSAGQDPI
+623 TLLEENTGQDPI
-633 LASWHYGLGRVSA
+633 LASWHYGLGRVTA

-657 RWRDWPDYGS
+657 RWHDWPDYGS

-674 RTAADNPPFRLSLK
+674 RTAADNPPFRVTLL
-688 RRRHLVELTA
+688 RRRHMLALTA
-698 ERTSHNTDLVPNA
+698 ERTSHDVELFPRA
-711 ELVDAQGS
+711 ELVDAQGG
-719 SLPFPVPF
+719 SLTSPIEF

-732 GLFEATIVLPTE
+732 GLFEAEIALPPG
-744 EAARVEVATGNG
+744 EAARVEVTTSQA
-756 RPNQPVQRIA
+756 RANQPVQRAA
-766 LPPASDIAKETQVDP
+766 LPAGSDIAKETQVDP
-781 VKALDLGRLAERTG
+781 ATALDLARLAERTG
-795 GVHLASVGG
+795 GVHLPGIDG

-834 LLALASYL
+834 LLALAAYL
-842 GELLYRRWPRGA
+842 GELLYRRWPKGA
-854 RP
+854 

>member
-34 IRTVVLALAIL
+34 IRTLVLALAIL

-57 EQHHAIVLDQSASL
+57 EQHHAIVLDQSGSL

-89 LGTGQSAT
+89 LGTSQSAT

-105 QVSFDADIHWMRSGS
+105 QVSFDADIHWMRSS
-120 GDSSATDE
+120 GTDSSEAAGE
-128 SLLGDGASPLGDG
+128 SPLGAG

-160 SGSIMLITDGRSTDR
+160 SGSVMLITDGRSTDR
-175 HWGRSFGQIQDR
+175 HWGRSLGQVLER

-200 DPFLVNPQST
+200 DPFLVNLQSA

-217 VRVTMDVVGVGSGF
+217 ARVTVDVVGVGSGF
-231 EVVVADADNVL
+231 EVVLADADKVL
-242 GRAGPFDCES
+242 GWAGPFDCES

-263 QTGFIDVTAE
+263 QTGFIDVTVE
-273 LRAPDDV
+273 LRAPDDA
-280 DPANNRL
+280 DLANNQL
-287 DGVVAIQDPLRVLYV
+287 HGVVAVQDPLRVLYV
-302 GERQLGAVD
+302 GDRQRGAVD

-320 FDLTGSTPDSLGRDF
+320 FNLTALAPDSLDGDF
-335 PYADYDVVMLDDAP
+335 SFADYDVVMLDDAP

-357 QRRLTTA
+357 QRRLTAA

-417 TSGSMGG
+417 TSGSMAG

-483 TILYPAIQ
+483 TVLYPAIQ

-596 QGWWGGTDPLVP
+596 QGWWGGAEALVP

-674 RTAADNPPFRLSLK
+674 RTAADNPPFRLSIK

-698 ERTSHNTDLVPNA
+698 ERTSHDRALVPTA
-711 ELVDAQGS
+711 ELVDAEGGP
-719 SLPFPVPF
+719 LPLPVEF

-732 GLFEATIVLPTE
+732 GLFEATIALPTE
-744 EAARVEVATGNG
+744 EAARVEVAAAGNY
-756 RPNQPVQRIA
+756 PVQRIA
-766 LPPASDIAKETQVDP
+766 VPAASDIANETQVDP
-781 VKALDLGRLAERTG
+781 VKALDLERLAARTG

-809 PVGDW
+809 PVGQW

-842 GELLYRRWPRGA
+842 GELLYRRWPRGP

>member
-1 MELSFLQPLMALLF
+1 MELSFLQPVMALFF

-26 RPRVMHGV
+26 RPRVVHGV

-45 ALMQPVLVRSAA
+45 ALMQPVLVRSAV
-57 EQHHAIVLDQSASL
+57 EQHHAIVLDQSESL
-71 LPTERDGGVAVA
+71 PSGERDGAVAVA
-83 GDLLDR
+83 GDLLAR
-89 LGTGQSAT
+89 LGAGQSAT

-105 QVSFDADIHWMRSGS
+105 PVSLDADVEWMRSGDAGS
-120 GDSSATDE
+120 TLVRG
-128 SLLGDGASPLGDG
+128 GSPL
-141 ASPIGDALELAAQS
+141 GDALELAAQS

-160 SGSIMLITDGRSTDR
+160 GGSVMLISDGRSTDR
-175 HWGRSFGQIQDR
+175 HWGRPLGQLLDR
-187 GIPVHTVQ
+187 DIPVHTVQ
-195 LRPHD
+195 LRPQD
-200 DPFLVNPQST
+200 DPFLVNLQSS

-217 VRVTMDVVGVGSGF
+217 VRVSIDVVGAGSGL
-231 EVVVADADNVL
+231 EVVLASGDETL
-242 GRAGPFDCES
+242 GSAGPFDCES
-252 RCPVAIEFEAA
+252 RCPVAIEFEAEQA
-263 QTGFIDVTAE
+263 GFLDITAE
-273 LRAPDDV
+273 LRVPTGADGDLG
-280 DPANNRL
+280 NNQI

-302 GERQLGAVD
+302 GDRQQGAVD

-320 FDLTGSTPDSLGRDF
+320 FDLNAMPADLLGDDF
-335 PYADYDVVMLDDAP
+335 VFSDYDIVMLDDAP
-349 ARLLADES
+349 ARLLAEDS
-357 QRRLTTA
+357 QRRLA
-364 VQDEGVGLL
+364 AAIQGNGVGLL

-390 VADVLPVE
+390 VADVLPVD

-417 TSGSMGG
+417 TSGSMAG

-429 AKQVARIAVRRLQP
+429 AKQIARIAVRRLQP

-540 QGGHNLIMSDIANW
+540 QGGHNLIMADIANW

-565 FSLVELILKQPSTR
+565 FSLVELVLKQPSTR
-579 KPPRYKRGFFEV
+579 KPPRYKRGVFEV

-596 QGWWGGTDPLVP
+596 LGWWGGADPLVP
-608 ELLGYSEVE
+608 ELLGYAEVE
-617 ARDGAE
+617 PRDGAE
-623 TLLSAGQDPI
+623 TLLEENTGQDPI
-633 LASWHYGLGRVSA
+633 LASWHYGLGRVTA

-674 RTAADNPPFRLSLK
+674 RTAADNPPFRVTLV
-688 RRRHLVELTA
+688 RRRHMLALTA
-698 ERTSHNTDLVPNA
+698 ERTSHDA
-711 ELVDAQGS
+711 ELLPTAEMVDAQGDFLTS
-719 SLPFPVPF
+719 PIEF

-732 GLFEATIVLPTE
+732 GLFEATIAYPSG
-744 EAARVEVATGNG
+744 EAARVEVRSVART
-756 RPNQPVQRIA
+756 NQPVQRVA
-766 LPPASDIAKETQVDP
+766 LPAGSDIAKETQVDP
-781 VKALDLGRLAERTG
+781 ATALDLARLAERTG
-795 GVHLASVGG
+795 GVHLAGVDG

-809 PVGDW
+809 PVGEW

-834 LLALASYL
+834 LLALAAYL

-854 RP
+854 

>member
-1 MELSFLQPLMALLF
+1 MELSFLQPVMALFF

-26 RPRVMHGV
+26 RPRVVHGV

-45 ALMQPVLVRSAA
+45 ALMQPVLVRSAV
-57 EQHHAIVLDQSASL
+57 EQHHAIVLDQSESL
-71 LPTERDGGVAVA
+71 PSGERDGAVAVA
-83 GDLLDR
+83 GDLLAR

-105 QVSFDADIHWMRSGS
+105 PVSLDAEVEWVRSGDA
-120 GDSSATDE
+120 GSAPAH
-128 SLLGDGASPLGDG
+128 GGSPL
-141 ASPIGDALELAAQS
+141 GDALELAAQS

-160 SGSIMLITDGRSTDR
+160 GGSVMLISDGRSTDR
-175 HWGRSFGQIQDR
+175 HWGRPFGQLLERD
-187 GIPVHTVQ
+187 IPVHTVQ
-195 LRPHD
+195 LRSQD
-200 DPFLVNPQST
+200 DPFLVNLQSS

-217 VRVTMDVVGVGSGF
+217 VRVSVDVVGGGSGL
-231 EVVVADADNVL
+231 EVVLASGGETL
-242 GRAGPFDCES
+242 GGAGPFDCES
-252 RCPVAIEFEAA
+252 RCPVAIEFEAEHA
-263 QTGFIDVTAE
+263 GFLDITAE
-273 LRAPDDV
+273 LRTPAGTDD
-280 DPANNRL
+280 DLGNNRL
-287 DGVVAIQDPLRVLYV
+287 DGVVAVDDPLRVLYV
-302 GERQLGAVD
+302 GDRQQGAVD
-311 QLGSLLGIG
+311 PLGSLLGIG
-320 FDLTGSTPDSLGRDF
+320 FDLSAMPADSLGDDF
-335 PYADYDVVMLDDAP
+335 SFSAYDIVMLDDAP
-349 ARLLADES
+349 ARLLAEDD
-357 QRRLTTA
+357 QRRLA
-364 VQDEGVGLL
+364 AAIQDNGVGLL

-417 TSGSMGG
+417 TSGSMAG

-429 AKQVARIAVRRLQP
+429 AKQIARIAVRRLQP

-528 KDNINVSTILVG
+528 KDNINVSSILVG
-540 QGGHNLIMSDIANW
+540 QGGHNLIMADIANW

-565 FSLVELILKQPSTR
+565 FSLVELVLKQPSTR
-579 KPPRYKRGFFEV
+579 KPPRYKRGVFEV

-596 QGWWGGTDPLVP
+596 LGWWGGTDPLVP
-608 ELLGYSEVE
+608 ELLGYAEVE
-617 ARDGAE
+617 PRDGAE
-623 TLLSAGQDPI
+623 TLLEENTGRDPI
-633 LASWHYGLGRVSA
+633 LASWHYGLGRVTA

-674 RTAADNPPFRLSLK
+674 RTAADNPPFRVTLV
-688 RRRHLVELTA
+688 RRRHMVALTA
-698 ERTSHNTDLVPNA
+698 ERTSHDVALFPRA
-711 ELVDAQGS
+711 ELVDAQGGFLTS
-719 SLPFPVPF
+719 PIEF

-732 GLFEATIVLPTE
+732 GLFEAEIALPPG
-744 EAARVEVATGNG
+744 EAARVEVRSVTAA
-756 RPNQPVQRIA
+756 NQSVQRVA
-766 LPPASDIAKETQVDP
+766 LPAGSDIAKETQVDP
-781 VKALDLGRLAERTG
+781 ATALDLARLAERTG
-795 GVHLASVGG
+795 GVHLAGVDG

-809 PVGDW
+809 PVGEW

-834 LLALASYL
+834 LLALAAYL

-854 RP
+854 

>member
-1 MELSFLQPLMALLF
+1 MELSFLQPVMALFF

-26 RPRVMHGV
+26 RPRVVHGV

-45 ALMQPVLVRSAA
+45 ALMQPVLVRSAV
-57 EQHHAIVLDQSASL
+57 EQHHAIVLDQSESL
-71 LPTERDGGVAVA
+71 PSGERDGAVAVA
-83 GDLLDR
+83 GDLLAR

-105 QVSFDADIHWMRSGS
+105 PVSLDAEVEWMRSGDV
-120 GDSSATDE
+120 GSSPVH
-128 SLLGDGASPLGDG
+128 GGSPL
-141 ASPIGDALELAAQS
+141 GDALELAAQS

-160 SGSIMLITDGRSTDR
+160 GGSVMLISDGRSTDR
-175 HWGRSFGQIQDR
+175 HWGRPLGQLLERD
-187 GIPVHTVQ
+187 IPVHTVQ
-195 LRPHD
+195 LRPQD
-200 DPFLVNPQST
+200 DPFLVNLQSS

-217 VRVTMDVVGVGSGF
+217 VRVSVDVVGAGSGL
-231 EVVVADADNVL
+231 EVVLTSGAETL
-242 GRAGPFDCES
+242 GSAGPVDCES
-252 RCPVAIEFEAA
+252 RCPVAIEFEAEQA
-263 QTGFIDVTAE
+263 GFLDITAE
-273 LRAPDDV
+273 LRVSAGADGDLH
-280 DPANNRL
+280 NNRI
-287 DGVVAIQDPLRVLYV
+287 DGVVAVQDPLRVLYV
-302 GERQLGAVD
+302 GDRQQGAVD
-311 QLGSLLGIG
+311 RLGSLLGIG
-320 FDLTGSTPDSLGRDF
+320 FDLNAMPADSLGDDF
-335 PYADYDVVMLDDAP
+335 AFADYDIVMLDDAP
-349 ARLLADES
+349 ARLLAEDS
-357 QRRLTTA
+357 QRRLA
-364 VQDEGVGLL
+364 AAIQSNGVGLL

-417 TSGSMGG
+417 TSGSMAG

-429 AKQVARIAVRRLQP
+429 AKQIARIAVRRLQP

-528 KDNINVSTILVG
+528 KDNINVSSILVG
-540 QGGHNLIMSDIANW
+540 QGGHNLIMADIANW

-565 FSLVELILKQPSTR
+565 FSLVELVLKQPSTR
-579 KPPRYKRGFFEV
+579 KPPRYKRGVFEV

-596 QGWWGGTDPLVP
+596 LGWWGGADPLVP
-608 ELLGYSEVE
+608 ELLGYAEVE
-617 ARDGAE
+617 PRDGAE
-623 TLLSAGQDPI
+623 TLLEENAGQDPI
-633 LASWHYGLGRVSA
+633 LASWHYGLGRVTA

-674 RTAADNPPFRLSLK
+674 RTAADNPPFRVTLV
-688 RRRHLVELTA
+688 RRRHMLALTA
-698 ERTSHNTDLVPNA
+698 ERTSHDVELFPRA
-711 ELVDAQGS
+711 ELVDAQGE
-719 SLPFPVPF
+719 SLTSPIEF

-732 GLFEATIVLPTE
+732 GLFEAEIAYPSR
-744 EAARVEVATGNG
+744 EAARVEVTTSQA
-756 RPNQPVQRIA
+756 RANQSAQRVA

-781 VKALDLGRLAERTG
+781 ATALDLGRLAERTG
-795 GVHLASVGG
+795 GVHLASVDG

-809 PVGDW
+809 PVGEW

-834 LLALASYL
+834 LLALVAYL

-854 RP
+854 

>member
-1 MELSFLQPLMALLF
+1 MQLSFLQPLMALLL

-26 RPRVMHGV
+26 RPRVVHGV
-34 IRTVVLALAIL
+34 IRTLVLALAIL

-71 LPTERDGGVAVA
+71 LPGEADAAVAVA
-83 GDLLDR
+83 GDLLAR

-97 VVQIGGGE
+97 VVQIGGDDE
-105 QVSFDADIHWMRSGS
+105 VSLDADIQWMRARDAAGS
-120 GDSSATDE
+120 TVPDGPP
-128 SLLGDGASPLGDG
+128 SL
-141 ASPIGDALELAAQS
+141 GDALALAAQS

-160 SGSIMLITDGRSTDR
+160 GGSVMLISDGRSTDR
-175 HWGRSFGQIQDR
+175 HWGRALGQIVER
-187 GIPVHTVQ
+187 EIPVHTVQ
-195 LRPHD
+195 LRAHG
-200 DPFLVNPQST
+200 DPFLVNLQST

-217 VRVTMDVVGVGSGF
+217 VRVTVDVVGSGSGF
-231 EVVVADADNVL
+231 EVVLANDDGML
-242 GRAGPFDCES
+242 GSSGPLDCES
-252 RCPVAIEFEAA
+252 RCQVAIEFEAELA
-263 QTGFIDVTAE
+263 GFVDVTAE
-273 LRAPDDV
+273 LRAPAV
-280 DPANNRL
+280 ADPDLANNRL
-287 DGVVAIQDPLRVLYV
+287 EGVVAVQDPLRVLYV
-302 GERQLGAVD
+302 GDRQRGAVD
-311 QLGSLLGIG
+311 ALAALLGIG
-320 FDLTGSTPDSLGRDF
+320 FDLTAATPDALEGDF
-335 PYADYDVVMLDDAP
+335 AYADYDVVMLDDAP
-349 ARLLADES
+349 ARLLTDLS
-357 QRRLTTA
+357 QRRLTAA
-364 VQDEGVGLL
+364 VQDEGIGLL

-379 AFADGGYHGTP
+379 AFADGGYHGSP
-390 VADVLPVE
+390 VAEVLPVD

-417 TSGSMGG
+417 TSGSMAG

-429 AKQVARIAVRRLQP
+429 AKQIARIAVRRLQP

-483 TILYPAIQ
+483 TVLYPAIQ

-540 QGGHNLIMSDIANW
+540 QGGHNLIMADIAIW

-565 FSLVELILKQPSTR
+565 FSLVELVLKQPSTR
-579 KPPRYKRGFFEV
+579 KPPRYKRGVFEV
-591 TALGG
+591 KSLGG
-596 QGWWGGTDPLVP
+596 QGWWGGADPLVP
-608 ELLGYSEVE
+608 ELLGYAEVE
-617 ARDGAE
+617 TQDGAE
-623 TLLSAGQDPI
+623 TLLSTGQDPI

-688 RRRHLVELTA
+688 RRHHLLEITAQRTNHDTALVPLA
-698 ERTSHNTDLVPNA
+698 ERL
-711 ELVDAQGS
+711 DARDGS
-719 SLPFPVPF
+719 MTGPIEF

-732 GLFEATIVLPTE
+732 GLFEAAVVLPPE
-744 EAARVEVATGNG
+744 EAAHVEVTASS
-756 RPNQPVQRIA
+756 PLAKAPVQRIA
-766 LPPASDIAKETQVDP
+766 LPAASDIAHETQVDP
-781 VKALDLGRLAERTG
+781 LMALDLERLAARTG
-795 GVHLASVGG
+795 GVHVASVGG
-804 TPPSG
+804 TRPSD

-819 GELSYVVTRLWPLLL
+819 GELSYVVTRLWPLIL
-834 LLALASYL
+834 LLALAAYL
-842 GELLYRRWPRGA
+842 GELLYRRWPGRA

>member
-26 RPRVMHGV
+26 RPRVIHGV

-57 EQHHAIVLDQSASL
+57 EQHHAIVLDQSGS
-71 LPTERDGGVAVA
+71 LPTSERDGGVAVA

-97 VVQIGGGE
+97 VVQIGGRE

-120 GDSSATDE
+120 DDPGTAHDE
-128 SLLGDGASPLGDG
+128 SLLGDG

-160 SGSIMLITDGRSTDR
+160 SGSVMLITDGRSTDR
-175 HWGRSFGQIQDR
+175 HWGRSLGQIQDR

-195 LRPHD
+195 LRPHE
-200 DPFLVNPQST
+200 DPFLVNLQST

-231 EVVVADADNVL
+231 EVVLADADKVL

-252 RCPVAIEFEAA
+252 RCPVGIEFEAA
-263 QTGFIDVTAE
+263 QPGFVDITAE
-273 LRAPDDV
+273 LRATDDV
-280 DPANNRL
+280 DLANNRL

-320 FDLTGSTPDSLGRDF
+320 FDLTATTPDSLGGDF
-335 PYADYDVVMLDDAP
+335 SYADYDVVMLDDAP

-357 QRRLTTA
+357 QRRLTAA

-417 TSGSMGG
+417 TSGSMAG

-565 FSLVELILKQPSTR
+565 FSLVELVLKQPSTR

-596 QGWWGGTDPLVP
+596 RGWWGGADPLVP

-623 TLLSAGQDPI
+623 TLLSAGQDPV

-688 RRRHLVELTA
+688 RRRHQVELTA
-698 ERTSHNTDLVPNA
+698 ERTNHDTGLVPAA
-711 ELVDAQGS
+711 ELVDTRGD
-719 SLPFPVPF
+719 SLAFPVEF

-744 EAARVEVATGNG
+744 EAARVEVAPASA
-756 RPNQPVQRIA
+756 RADQPVQRIA
-766 LPPASDIAKETQVDP
+766 LPHASDIAYETQVDP
-781 VKALDLGRLAERTG
+781 VEALDLARLAERTG

-834 LLALASYL
+834 LLALAAYL
-842 GELLYRRWPRGA
+842 GDLLYRRWPRGP

>member
-57 EQHHAIVLDQSASL
+57 EQHHAIVLDQSGSL

-83 GDLLDR
+83 GDLLAR
-89 LGTGQSAT
+89 LGTSQSAT

-105 QVSFDADIHWMRSGS
+105 QVSFDADIHWMRSG
-120 GDSSATDE
+120 GTDASE
-128 SLLGDGASPLGDG
+128 AADESPLGAG
-141 ASPIGDALELAAQS
+141 GSPIGDALELAAQS

-160 SGSIMLITDGRSTDR
+160 SGSVMLITDGRSTDR
-175 HWGRSFGQIQDR
+175 HWGRSLGQVLER
-187 GIPVHTVQ
+187 GVPVHTVQ

-200 DPFLVNPQST
+200 DPFLVNLQST

-217 VRVTMDVVGVGSGF
+217 VRVTLDVVGVGSGF
-231 EVVVADADNVL
+231 EVVLADADKVL
-242 GRAGPFDCES
+242 GRAGPFGCES

-273 LRAPDDV
+273 LRAPDDA
-280 DPANNRL
+280 DLANNRL
-287 DGVVAIQDPLRVLYV
+287 KGVVAVQDPLRVLYV
-302 GERQLGAVD
+302 GDRQRGAAD

-320 FDLTGSTPDSLGRDF
+320 FDLTALAPDSLDGDF
-335 PYADYDVVMLDDAP
+335 SYADYDVVMLDDAP

-357 QRRLTTA
+357 QRRLTAA

-417 TSGSMGG
+417 TSGSMAG

-596 QGWWGGTDPLVP
+596 QGWWGGADPLVP

-688 RRRHLVELTA
+688 RRRHVVELTA
-698 ERTSHNTDLVPNA
+698 ERTNHDADLVPNA
-711 ELVDAQGS
+711 RLVDAEGD
-719 SLPFPVPF
+719 SLPVPVEF

-732 GLFEATIVLPTE
+732 GLFEATIVLPSE
-744 EAARVEVATGNG
+744 GSARVEVAAGNV
-756 RPNQPVQRIA
+756 RPDRPVQRVA
-766 LPPASDIAKETQVDP
+766 LPPVSDIANETQVDP
-781 VKALDLGRLAERTG
+781 VKALDLERLAKRTG

-854 RP
+854 RR

>member
-26 RPRVMHGV
+26 RPRVMHGM

-105 QVSFDADIHWMRSGS
+105 RVSFDADIHWVRAGS
-120 GDSSATDE
+120 GDSSTAA
-128 SLLGDGASPLGDG
+128 GALPLGDG
-141 ASPIGDALELAAQS
+141 ASPIGDALELATQS

-160 SGSIMLITDGRSTDR
+160 SGSVMLISDGHSTDR
-175 HWGRSFGQIQDR
+175 HWGRSLGQILAR
-187 GIPVHTVQ
+187 EIPVHTVQ
-195 LRPHD
+195 LRPHE
-200 DPFLVNPQST
+200 DPFLVNLQST

-217 VRVTMDVVGVGSGF
+217 VRVTMDVVGAGNDF
-231 EVVVADADNVL
+231 EVVLADADKVL

-263 QTGFIDVTAE
+263 QTGFIDVIAE

-280 DPANNRL
+280 DLANNRL

-302 GERQLGAVD
+302 GDRQLGAVN

-320 FDLTGSTPDSLGRDF
+320 FDLTGSTPDSLGGDF

-349 ARLLADES
+349 ARLLPDES

-364 VQDEGVGLL
+364 VQDQGVGLL

-417 TSGSMGG
+417 TSGSMAG

-596 QGWWGGTDPLVP
+596 QGWWGGADPLVP

-698 ERTSHNTDLVPNA
+698 ERTSHNTELVPNA

-719 SLPFPVPF
+719 SLPFPAEF

-732 GLFEATIVLPTE
+732 GLFEATIILAPE
-744 EAARVEVATGNG
+744 EAARVEVAAGNA
-756 RPNQPVQRIA
+756 RANQPVQRIA
-766 LPPASDIAKETQVDP
+766 LPAASDIANETQVDP
-781 VKALDLGRLAERTG
+781 VKALDLARLAERTG

-834 LLALASYL
+834 LLALAAYL
-842 GELLYRRWPRGA
+842 GDLLYRRWPRGP